1 MIFIFQHPRNFKR
14 FVPVKLENI
23 SANSDLKVKFD
34 FPLKSIDVLLMS
46 IDFLLEF
53 IDFLSSISFKNY
65 GLSIKINSFSF
76 EIN

>member
-34 FPLKSIDVLLMS
+34 FPLKSKIKLYKIHNSSVDS
-46 IDFLLEF
+46 IPDAIPE
-53 IDFLSSISFKNY
+53 SSRA
-65 GLSIKINSFSF
+65 FS
-76 EIN
+76 N